1 MGTGELSLLE
11 GASEVGGD
19 TMGVESS
26 FLMSFSSCSLS
37 DVLRRARF
45 RLTISSK
52 YSSLFNFVSTFFAPL
67 LAPVDGEGISSS
79 PESSFFSSSF
89 RSFGLWTSSGVT
101 CLAFLG
107 GECFFPFKRCG
118 GGGGMLG

>member
-19 TMGVESS
+19 TMRLESS
-26 FLMSFSSCSLS
+26 FLVSFSSCSLP

-45 RLTISSK
+45 RLTISLNI
-52 YSSLFNFVSTFFAPL
+52 SSLSAFFAPL
-67 LAPVDGEGISSS
+67 LVDGEGISPS
-79 PESSFFSSSF
+79 PDSSFFSSSF

-101 CLAFLG
+101 CLAFFG
-107 GECFFPFKRCG
+107 GEYGFPVKRCG